1 MRLVLS
7 FLFALI
13 LMVGCSTS
21 VDEKR
26 DETIKAVQEQLNKD
40 PKDPNKKTEE
50 IEYYLPFGFEIEEE
64 SPNNIILKNGSK
76 TYILFYNQ
84 QENVL
89 SDVVYKSTLNRHDKF
104 EIDQKWPEKDSFGY
118 LLVSSLDEKDM
129 NELIVGIGGVKI
141 TSEVKTG
148 SLTTE
153 AAQMMEIVHSV
164 QLKTEGN

>member
-1 MRLVLS
+1 MRLVVSL
-7 FLFALI
+7 LFAMI
-13 LMVGCSTS
+13 LSVGCSAS

-26 DETIKAVQEQLNKD
+26 EETIKAVAEQMNKN
-40 PKDPNKKTEE
+40 PKDPNQNTEE
-50 IEYYLPFGFEIEEE
+50 IDYYLPFGFEVEEE

-84 QENVL
+84 QENAL
-89 SDVVYKSTLNRHDKF
+89 SDVVYKSTLNRHEEF
-104 EIDQKWPEKDSFGY
+104 EIDQKWPEKNRFGY

-129 NELIVGIGGVKI
+129 NELIVGIGGVKL

-164 QLKTEGN
+164 QLKTVGK